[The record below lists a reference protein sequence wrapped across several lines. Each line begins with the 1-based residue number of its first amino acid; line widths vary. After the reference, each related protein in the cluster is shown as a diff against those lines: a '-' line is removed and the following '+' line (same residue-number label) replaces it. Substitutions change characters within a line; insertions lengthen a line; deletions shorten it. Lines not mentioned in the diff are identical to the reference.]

1 MYETIADL
9 VTTADQTQRPISE
22 LIIEQEIQL
31 SHSSREIIWATMGKN
46 LDVMIAA
53 AEKGRTGQ
61 GVQSATGLT
70 GGEAVLMAKYRAAG
84 KTLSGDTMLRAV
96 ENAIATNEVNASM
109 GIICATPTAGSA
121 GTLPGVLSVLK
132 LTRNQQIQFLFCASA
147 FGMIVANQ
155 AMIAGAT
162 GGCQAE
168 VGSASAMG
176 AAAAVEVAGGTPQQ
190 SAEAFAMAMSN
201 LLGLVCDPVAG
212 LVEIPCIKRN
222 VVGSVNA
229 LTCADMALAGLTN
242 KIPADEVIAAMK
254 RIGQDLP
261 TSLRETGL
269 GGLAAT
275 PTGIKMKMKIFGEDV
290 SIHSE
295 AGPDEGRES

>member
-132 LTRNQQIQFLFCASA
+132 LTRNQQMQLLFCASA